1 MAVKIYVQTE
11 DNMDPLDQH
20 FIDQKFQTE
29 EQIRLRNLEMEA
41 ERSKIGNL
49 MDTLNKEIADA
60 E

>member
-1 MAVKIYVQTE
+1 MNE
-11 DNMDPLDQH
+11 LDKF

-29 EQIRLRNLEMEA
+29 EQIKLRDLEMEI
-41 ERSKIGNL
+41 ERGKMETL

>member
-1 MAVKIYVQTE
+1 MAVKIQVQTE

>member
-1 MAVKIYVQTE
+1 
-11 DNMDPLDQH
+11 MDPLDQH

-29 EQIRLRNLEMEA
+29 EQIRLRNLEMEV

>member
-1 MAVKIYVQTE
+1 MAVKIQVQTE

-41 ERSKIGNL
+41 ERSKIENL
-49 MDTLNKEIADA
+49 MDTINKEIADA